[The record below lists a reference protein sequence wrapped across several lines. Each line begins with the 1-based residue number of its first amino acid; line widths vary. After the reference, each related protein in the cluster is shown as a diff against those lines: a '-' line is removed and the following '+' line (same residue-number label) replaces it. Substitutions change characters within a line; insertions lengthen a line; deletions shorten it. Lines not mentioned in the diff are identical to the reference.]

1 MSDDYNALS
10 YRHKFRVAFR
20 TALILLAVVLVAV
33 LPSVWCWEQ
42 SVLKRQT
49 LREAKNVLENM
60 ELLSLEYYGFGEPIA
75 DFGRTSGLSEQ
86 AEEEI
91 RRFAGVEGEIHLT
104 AWNQKEGA
112 VTAMTYQKGKYLVWF
127 RREKA
132 GENGTWEVYR
142 SLHQYGKQS

>member
-10 YRHKFRVAFR
+10 YRHKLRVAFR
-20 TALILLAVVLVAV
+20 TALILLAVVLGVAV
-33 LPSVWCWEQ
+33 PAVWCWEQ

-60 ELLSLEYYGFGEPIA
+60 DLLSLEYYGFGEPLA
-75 DFGRTSGLSEQ
+75 DSSRPSGLSEY

-91 RRFAGVEGEIHLT
+91 RRFAGVEGEIHLA
-104 AWNQKEGA
+104 AWNQKESA
-112 VTAMTYQKGKYLVWF
+112 VTAMTYQKGKYLVQF

-142 SLHQYGKQS
+142 SLHRYGKQS